1 MGAYGRLLRYVATIK
16 SEVALKALIGLAI
29 SATYIGQAVTMA
41 KAVSIVFT
49 GGSVS
54 DISWYLIIALAAV
67 FLRGFL
73 TRLMESYSK
82 IMAAKVK
89 NKIRLMIFDKILRL
103 GPGYLGN
110 KRSGQVQSLVLDGI
124 ESLEPFLVYY
134 VPQIITIAI
143 SGLAIGI
150 YLSVLDWV
158 TGCITIIAMV
168 LCAIVP
174 YLTIPLVS
182 RSIVTYWRSY
192 AVLNA
197 QYIDAMQG
205 MTTLQAFKAS
215 RAKGAELAGN
225 ALAFYRQA
233 IRNTTFSLVDSG
245 LMILLTSIASTI
257 TVAIAAFRTDIGFIP
272 VMAVSTFLFLAAE
285 CARPMVDL
293 NNYWHNSFLGLSVAE
308 ELFEIADKKL
318 VITEKE
324 EPDRTSLDRGLP
336 SVRFSE
342 VIFAYQEGTKPAID
356 KVTLDIK
363 AGQTVALAGKS
374 GSGKSTIVN
383 LLLRFYDTSQGKIFI
398 NGVDIK
404 DYAID
409 YLQSKIAVVF
419 QDTYLFNGTI
429 AENLRMAHP
438 DADDNAVMVAA
449 KSAGAHDFIMALPDG
464 YQSIIGER
472 GATLSGGERQRLAIA
487 RAILKDAPLLILDEA
502 TSNVD
507 AKSEALIQKT
517 LESLTRD
524 RTTII
529 IAHRLSTIQNA
540 DKIYVLDESN
550 LAETGTHEAL
560 LQLNGV
566 YAHLVH
572 AQRGGNAHG

>member
-1 MGAYGRLLRYVATIK
+1 MGAYGRLLRYVAAIK
-16 SEVALKALIGLAI
+16 HEVALKVLIGLAI
-29 SATYIGQAVTMA
+29 STTYIGQALVMA
-41 KAVSIVFT
+41 KAVSVVFL

-54 DISWYLIIALAAV
+54 DIAWYLVIALAAV

-82 IMAAKVK
+82 VMAAKVK

-103 GPGYLGN
+103 GPGYLSN
-110 KRSGQVQSLVLDGI
+110 KRSGRVQSLVLDGI

-143 SGLAIGI
+143 SGLVIGI
-150 YLSVLDWV
+150 YLAMLDGV
-158 TGCITIIAMV
+158 TGVIIILAMV
-168 LCAIVP
+168 LCIIVP
-174 YLTIPLVS
+174 YLTVPLVS

-197 QYIDAMQG
+197 QYVDAMQG
-205 MTTLQAFKAS
+205 MTTLKAFKAS
-215 RAKGAELAGN
+215 RAKGEELAGN
-225 ALAFYRQA
+225 ALTFYQQA
-233 IRNTTFSLVDSG
+233 IRNTTFSLIDSG
-245 LMILLTSIASTI
+245 LMMLLTSIAASV
-257 TVAIAAFRTDIGFIP
+257 TVAIAAYRTDIGIIP
-272 VMAVSTFLFLAAE
+272 VGAVAAFLFLAAE

-308 ELFEIADKKL
+308 ELFEIVDENL
-318 VITEKE
+318 VITEKKN
-324 EPDRTSLDRGLP
+324 PDRTSLQQGLP
-336 SVRFSE
+336 SLRFSH
-342 VIFAYQEGTKPAID
+342 VSFAYQEGAKPALH

-363 AGQTVALAGKS
+363 PGQTVVLVGKS
-374 GSGKSTIVN
+374 GSGKSTLVN
-383 LLLRFYDTSQGKIFI
+383 LLLRFYDPSQGQILI

-409 YLQSKIAVVF
+409 CLQSKIAVVF
-419 QDTYLFNGTI
+419 QDTYLFHGTI
-429 AENLRMAHP
+429 EENLHMAQP
-438 DADDNAVMVAA
+438 KADDKAVIAAA

-464 YQSIIGER
+464 YQTIIGER

-502 TSNVD
+502 TSSVD

-517 LESLTRD
+517 LETLTRN

-540 DKIYVLDESN
+540 DKIYVLDESK
-550 LAETGTHEAL
+550 LAETGTHEEL
-560 LQLNGV
+560 LQLKGV
-566 YAHLVH
+566 YAGLVD
-572 AQRGGNAHG
+572 AQRRGNRHE

>member
-1 MGAYGRLLRYVATIK
+1 MGAYGRLLRYVAAIK
-16 SEVALKALIGLAI
+16 NEVALKVLIGVAI
-29 SATYIGQAVTMA
+29 SATYIGQAVIMA
-41 KAVSIVFT
+41 KAVYAVFA

-54 DISWYLIIALAAV
+54 DISWYLVIALVAV
-67 FLRGFL
+67 LLRGFL
-73 TRLMESYSK
+73 TRLIEGYSK
-82 IMAAKVK
+82 VMAAKVK
-89 NKIRLMIFDKILRL
+89 NKIRLMTFDKILRL
-103 GPGYLGN
+103 GPGYLSN
-110 KRSGQVQSLVLDGI
+110 KRSGRVQSLVLDGI

-150 YLSVLDWV
+150 YLAVLDWV
-158 TGCITIIAMV
+158 TGVITIIAMV
-168 LCAIVP
+168 LCVIVP

-182 RSIVTYWRSY
+182 RSIVAYWRSY

-205 MTTLQAFKAS
+205 ITTLQAYKAS
-215 RAKGAELAGN
+215 RAKGVELAGN
-225 ALAFYRQA
+225 AMAFCRQA
-233 IRNTTFSLVDSG
+233 IRNTTFNLIDSG
-245 LMILLTSIASTI
+245 IMMLLTSIASTI
-257 TVAIAAFRTDIGFIP
+257 TVAIAAFRTDSGFIP

-308 ELFEIADKKL
+308 ELFEIADKNL
-318 VITEKE
+318 MITEKE
-324 EPDRTSLDRGLP
+324 NPDRISLDQGLP

-342 VIFAYQEGTKPAID
+342 VTFAYREGTKPAID
-356 KVTLDIK
+356 RVTLEIK
-363 AGQTVALAGKS
+363 AGQTVALVGKS
-374 GSGKSTIVN
+374 GSGKSTVVN
-383 LLLRFYDTSQGKIFI
+383 LLLRFYDPSQGNILI

-404 DYAID
+404 DYAIEH
-409 YLQSKIAVVF
+409 LQSKIAVVF
-419 QDTYLFNGTI
+419 QDTYLFHGTI

-438 DADDNAVMVAA
+438 DADDNAVMAA
-449 KSAGAHDFIMALPDG
+449 ANSAGAHDFIMALPDG

-524 RTTII
+524 RTTVI

-540 DKIYVLDESN
+540 DKIYVLNEGDLE
-550 LAETGTHEAL
+550 ETGTHEEL

-566 YAHLVH
+566 YSHLVH
-572 AQRGGNAHG
+572 AQRGGKTNE